1 MIRPMIAL
9 AVSAALTMPALADP
23 PAFRDTALSRPEG
36 IVGVGFTLPLGSGR
50 QKEAPRV
57 ELRIARDVLNFDGS
71 RQSSTDAARMETRI
85 GLSLERNNRLLVNG
99 RPVDTKRRNNI
110 STEAGIAI
118 GVVAVLVIGGLL
130 VADAARD
137 ASE

>member
-1 MIRPMIAL
+1 MVAMLL
-9 AVSAALTMPALADP
+9 AAALTMPALGQSAG
-23 PAFRDTALSRPEG
+23 FRDQGLGRAEG
-36 IVGVGFTLPLGSGR
+36 IVGVGFTLPLGGGR
-50 QKEAPRV
+50 KAEPPRL
-57 ELRIARDVLNFDGS
+57 ELRMARDTINMDGS
-71 RQSSTDAARMETRI
+71 RQSDRATRRFESRI
-85 GLSLERNNRLLVNG
+85 GIALDGKQSLLLNGRALERK
-99 RPVDTKRRNNI
+99 PRNNI